1 MIFEVISLLEELM
14 TNGKIIAK
22 EEDQERLD
30 TSGAEKSLN
39 DIDQDVLKQA
49 ATQGYNGYYITIVLK
64 ENTLLKSVR
73 VYTIF
78 QALES
83 AGIIIKAIPSVEDLE
98 EEKFDREFSL
108 VYVSTE
114 TRSIVEEVIERVSE
128 IESFKVEAIPLD
140 PSETVRPEFEEA
152 EQEAAATSLR
162 SPNDVLQASR
172 TQFVDKFVRVE
183 TERLDALIN
192 LVGELVISRTQVLE
206 MAKYLD
212 GNEQQRNALTQ
223 LDKVTTDLQYASMK
237 LRMVPIRQVFSRFPR
252 MVRDLAQECG
262 KKINL
267 VLSGEDTEL
276 DRSLVNQIG
285 DPLVHLIRN
294 SVDHGIETPEA
305 RIRAGKD
312 EQGTINVG
320 ARHEGGYVIIEVSDD
335 GNGID
340 VERVKKRAIEKGLLP
355 ADSQEL
361 SIPEAVE
368 LLFTPG
374 FSTAEK
380 VSDISGRGVGMDAV
394 KTVVESL
401 SGSIEMFSEPGKG
414 STIQIRLP
422 LTLAIIKTLLVECQE
437 DVYAIPIQ
445 SIRENLHVSLE
456 DIKTVQR
463 KQVIVVREEIIPLFD
478 LAECLGFGQT
488 EMKNDLLSVII
499 VDVRGEKVGF
509 LVDQLIGQ
517 QEIVIKSLSEI
528 LGDVPGIAGAA
539 VLGDGRVA
547 LILDTGTIIKQ
558 GV

>member
-1 MIFEVISLLEELM
+1 M
-14 TNGKIIAK
+14 
-22 EEDQERLD
+22 
-30 TSGAEKSLN
+30 
-39 DIDQDVLKQA
+39 
-49 ATQGYNGYYITIVLK
+49 
-64 ENTLLKSVR
+64 
-73 VYTIF
+73 
-78 QALES
+78 
-83 AGIIIKAIPSVEDLE
+83 
-98 EEKFDREFSL
+98 
-108 VYVSTE
+108 
-114 TRSIVEEVIERVSE
+114 
-128 IESFKVEAIPLD
+128 
-140 PSETVRPEFEEA
+140 
-152 EQEAAATSLR
+152 
-162 SPNDVLQASR
+162 
-172 TQFVDKFVRVE
+172 
-183 TERLDALIN
+183 
-192 LVGELVISRTQVLE
+192 
-206 MAKYLD
+206 
-212 GNEQQRNALTQ
+212 
-223 LDKVTTDLQYASMK
+223 
-237 LRMVPIRQVFSRFPR
+237 
-252 MVRDLAQECG
+252 
-262 KKINL
+262 
-267 VLSGEDTEL
+267 
-276 DRSLVNQIG
+276 
-285 DPLVHLIRN
+285 
-294 SVDHGIETPEA
+294 
-305 RIRAGKD
+305 
-312 EQGTINVG
+312 
-320 ARHEGGYVIIEVSDD
+320 IIEVSDD